1 MYGYKKNKGEKA
13 LATKIPELKVQWDER
28 KNRQSPAKPP
38 PMPTLPSEPLAL
50 GDLFD
55 DEDDDEV
62 MDVLQL
68 DSGDFAD
75 NGNGIL

>member
-1 MYGYKKNKGEKA
+1 
-13 LATKIPELKVQWDER
+13 
-28 KNRQSPAKPP
+28 
-38 PMPTLPSEPLAL
+38 MPTLPSEPLAL